1 MREQNL
7 GHTLDEIDSNLYQFY
22 RNIKTGN
29 SFIYSFKLYIKGA
42 MLLKVGD
49 KDKFRDLKKKYCDRR
64 RSVRN
69 KENKSNSALQKKSS

>member
-1 MREQNL
+1 MTDNKSV
-7 GHTLDEIDSNLYQFY
+7 GC
-22 RNIKTGN
+22 TG
-29 SFIYSFKLYIKGA
+29 FKFKLYIKGA